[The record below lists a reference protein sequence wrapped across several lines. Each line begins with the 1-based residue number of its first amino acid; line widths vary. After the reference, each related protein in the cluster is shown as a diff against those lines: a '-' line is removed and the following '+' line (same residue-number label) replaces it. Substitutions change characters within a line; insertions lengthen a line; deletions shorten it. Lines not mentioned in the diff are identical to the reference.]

1 MRMDLGAAESREPW
15 PGALVISRLIFGA
28 WLWSAFLGGVAS
40 PAAAGERKLESFTQA
55 IPGTTVAIEM
65 VAIPGGEATLGSP
78 AGEAGREPAERAPQR
93 VSVEPFWL
101 GRYEVTW
108 EQFLPFV
115 FADRADLEKEK
126 ADGVTHPSKPLG
138 SVYRDRGE
146 SGYPAIGMSR
156 KTAVEFC
163 KWLRVKTGRPYRLPT
178 EAEWEYACRAGAA
191 TPYAWGEDGTK
202 AGDYAWFKDNAKGT
216 TQPVGK
222 KAPNKFGLYDI
233 VGNVAEW
240 CAPAAGG
247 APAVVRGGAFCEPV
261 TRLRGAARMLE
272 TPEWNELDPRSPPGV
287 WWLSAADFV
296 GIRLACS
303 SPR

>member
-1 MRMDLGAAESREPW
+1 
-15 PGALVISRLIFGA
+15 V
-28 WLWSAFLGGVAS
+28 
-40 PAAAGERKLESFTQA
+40 
-55 IPGTTVAIEM
+55 
-65 VAIPGGEATLGSP
+65 GSP
-78 AGEAGREPAERAPQR
+78 AGEAGRESAEQVPQR
-93 VSVEPFWL
+93 VRIKPFWM

-115 FADRADLEKEK
+115 FADKADLEKEK
-126 ADGVTHPSKPLG
+126 KDGVTHPSKPLG

-146 SGYPAIGMSR
+146 KGYPAIGMSQ

-163 KWLRVKTGRPYRLPT
+163 KWLRFKTGRPYRLPT

-191 TPYAWGEDGTK
+191 TPYFWGEDGVK
-202 AGDYAWFKDNAKGT
+202 AADYAWFKDNAKGT

-240 CAPAAGG
+240 CAKDSPD
-247 APAVVRGGAFCEPV
+247 APSVVRGGAFSEPLS
-261 TRLRGAARMLE
+261 RLRSATRMIE

-287 WWLSAADFV
+287 WWVSAADFV
-296 GIRLACS
+296 GIRVACS
-303 SPR
+303 REE